1 MKIAFTLL
9 IICLCSIGKLIY
21 LYQSAFA
28 TSLTSASNNIIEVN
42 ASLDNHLMYLVITA
56 GVLSIFKLKKN
67 PG

>member
-1 MKIAFTLL
+1 M
-9 IICLCSIGKLIY
+9 GKLIY